1 MGLIQTFFIIMG
13 FLSMGFGIIV
23 LVLTLR
29 SLMDIGKA
37 RRHISDATGRWA
49 RTWHAG
55 LIRYGQNVPNNG
67 TLYRSMHNRRDEVT
81 WEERQAWID
90 DNRELYYD
98 ILDQKNV
105 CGKYAIGRNK
115 EIEN

>member
-1 MGLIQTFFIIMG
+1 MDLIKILLLIASCLCIGLSMVGLIIS
-13 FLSMGFGIIV
+13 LRA
-23 LVLTLR
+23 LTYSGGCSR
-29 SLMDIGKA
+29 
-37 RRHISDATGRWA
+37 ATGMWSRV
-49 RTWHAG
+49 WHAG

-105 CGKYAIGRNK
+105 CGKYAIGRGK
-115 EIEN
+115 